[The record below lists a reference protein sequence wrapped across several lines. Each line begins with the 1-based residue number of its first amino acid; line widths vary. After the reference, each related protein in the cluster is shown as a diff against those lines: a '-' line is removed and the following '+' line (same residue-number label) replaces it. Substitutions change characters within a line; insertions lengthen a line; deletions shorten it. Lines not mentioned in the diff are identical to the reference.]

1 MVGEGRVAATP
12 DRWILVAAV
21 NAMADSASEA
31 LTRVS
36 QLVTS
41 ATAALSEAGI
51 GQSSLRTQNLFVHD
65 FFDQTER
72 RVTARV
78 ASYELEVTTGSVDE
92 LSSAVSSL
100 GAVLSDNLQIRGIHS
115 TVSDPDPLYE
125 EAQAQAVTG
134 ARARAQMLAAS
145 SGVTLGAIL
154 SIEEQRTLGAQIH
167 PTSHTAFRSTGG
179 QVAVPAMPIEPGV
192 LDVRAFV
199 TIVYGIE

>member
-51 GQSSLRTQNLFVHD
+51 GQSLLRTQNLFVHD

-92 LSSAVSSL
+92 LSSAVSSPERQPPDTWHPFDGVRSRPSL
-100 GAVLSDNLQIRGIHS
+100 RRGPGSGGDRGKSKSADARCFLRCDPWSNPLHRGAADPWCTDPPDFSHGLSLYRWAGRG
-115 TVSDPDPLYE
+115 
-125 EAQAQAVTG
+125 
-134 ARARAQMLAAS
+134 
-145 SGVTLGAIL
+145 SGYA
-154 SIEEQRTLGAQIH
+154 
-167 PTSHTAFRSTGG
+167 
-179 QVAVPAMPIEPGV
+179 
-192 LDVRAFV
+192 
-199 TIVYGIE
+199 Y